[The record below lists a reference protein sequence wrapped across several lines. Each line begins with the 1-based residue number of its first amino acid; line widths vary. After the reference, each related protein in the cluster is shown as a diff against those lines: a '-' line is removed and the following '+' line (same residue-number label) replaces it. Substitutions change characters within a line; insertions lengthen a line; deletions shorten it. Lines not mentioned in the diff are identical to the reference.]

1 MAPEGWKRVLATV
14 GCPALQFNPIE
25 QPFIAFDILPF
36 AITHND
42 GLAAKVTVMPRKPIS
57 LHH

>member
-1 MAPEGWKRVLATV
+1 MRVLATV

-25 QPFIAFDILPF
+25 QPFITFDILPF
-36 AITHND
+36 AITQND
-42 GLAAKVTVMPRKPIS
+42 EFAAKVTVMPIEPIP